1 MEGRKNIS
9 NIIMKNK
16 EELKSL
22 IDTLTSS
29 EDYEGNY
36 GYRIT
41 DTRAMLCN
49 VDESHRQQAPADYL
63 EFLTEFGFGELDA
76 AFHLDD
82 GPEKY
87 STICG
92 REIEGRECIYVF
104 GGNSSD
110 VLYAFDAKN
119 NWQVVEVSS
128 ELDGV
133 YVLASSFSDFI
144 LEQLKHINSLVE
156 QRAAG

>member
-1 MEGRKNIS
+1 M
-9 NIIMKNK
+9 IMINK
-16 EELKSL
+16 EKLKSL
-22 IDTLTSS
+22 IDALTSS

-41 DTRAMLCN
+41 DRNAMSSN
-49 VDESHRQQAPADYL
+49 VDESHRQQVPDDYL

-92 REIEGRECIYVF
+92 REIEGYEGIYVF

-110 VLYAFDAKN
+110 VLYAFDAIN
-119 NWQVVEVSS
+119 NWQIVEISS

-133 YVLASSFSDFI
+133 DVLASSFSDFI
-144 LEQLKHINSLVE
+144 FEQLKYIKSLVE
-156 QRAAG
+156 RREAG

>member
-1 MEGRKNIS
+1 
-9 NIIMKNK
+9 MKNK

-22 IDTLTSS
+22 VEALTSS

-36 GYRIT
+36 GYRVT
-41 DTRAMLCN
+41 DTSATLSN
-49 VDESHRQQAPADYL
+49 VDELDRQQAPADYL

-92 REIEGRECIYVF
+92 REIEGYEGVYVF

-119 NWQVVEVSS
+119 NWQVVEISS

-133 YVLASSFSDFI
+133 DVLASNFSDFI
-144 LEQLKHINSLVE
+144 FERLKYVKSLV
-156 QRAAG
+156 

>member
-1 MEGRKNIS
+1 M
-9 NIIMKNK
+9 IMKNK

-22 IDTLTSS
+22 IDAVTSS
-29 EDYEGNY
+29 DDYEGNY
-36 GYRIT
+36 GYHIT
-41 DTRAMLCN
+41 GTSATLSN
-49 VDESHRQQAPADYL
+49 VDESHRQQAPDDYL

-92 REIEGRECIYVF
+92 RDIEGYDGIYVF

-119 NWQVVEVSS
+119 NWQVVEISS

-133 YVLASSFSDFI
+133 DVLASSFSDFI
-144 LEQLKHINSLVE
+144 LEQLKYIKSLVE
-156 QRAAG
+156 RRAGG

>member
-1 MEGRKNIS
+1 
-9 NIIMKNK
+9 MKNK

-22 IDTLTSS
+22 VEALTSS

-36 GYRIT
+36 GYRVT
-41 DTRAMLCN
+41 DTSATLSN
-49 VDESHRQQAPADYL
+49 VDELDRQQAPADYL

-92 REIEGRECIYVF
+92 REIEGYEGVYVF

-119 NWQVVEVSS
+119 NWQVVEISS

-133 YVLASSFSDFI
+133 DVLASNFSDFI
-144 LEQLKHINSLVE
+144 FERLKYVKSLVE
-156 QRAAG
+156 RRAAG

>member
-1 MEGRKNIS
+1 MT
-9 NIIMKNK
+9 MKNK

-22 IDTLTSS
+22 VEALTSS

-36 GYRIT
+36 GYRVT
-41 DTRAMLCN
+41 DTSATLSN
-49 VDESHRQQAPADYL
+49 VDELDRQQAPADYL

-92 REIEGRECIYVF
+92 REIEGYEGVYVF

-119 NWQVVEVSS
+119 NWQVVEISS

-133 YVLASSFSDFI
+133 DVLASNFSDFI
-144 LEQLKHINSLVE
+144 FERLKYVKSLVE
-156 QRAAG
+156 RRAAG

>member
-1 MEGRKNIS
+1 M
-9 NIIMKNK
+9 IMKNK

-22 IDTLTSS
+22 VEAVTSAKN
-29 EDYEGNY
+29 YEGNY

-41 DTRAMLCN
+41 DTSATLSH
-49 VDESHRQQAPADYL
+49 VDESDRQQAPADYL
-63 EFLTEFGFGELDA
+63 EFLSEFGFGELDA

-92 REIEGRECIYVF
+92 REIEGYEGIYVF

-119 NWQVVEVSS
+119 NWQIVEVSS
-128 ELDGV
+128 ELDEID
-133 YVLASSFSDFI
+133 VLASNFSDFI
-144 LEQLKHINSLVE
+144 LERLRYIKSLVE
-156 QRAAG
+156 KRAVG

>member
-1 MEGRKNIS
+1 M
-9 NIIMKNK
+9 IMKNK

-22 IDTLTSS
+22 VEVLTSS

-36 GYRIT
+36 GCRVT
-41 DTRAMLCN
+41 DKNAMLSN
-49 VDESHRQQAPADYL
+49 VDELDRQQAPADYL

-92 REIEGRECIYVF
+92 REIEGYEGVYVF

-110 VLYAFDAKN
+110 VLYAFDAKH
-119 NWQVVEVSS
+119 NWQVVEISS

-133 YVLASSFSDFI
+133 DVLASNFSDFI
-144 LEQLKHINSLVE
+144 LERLRYIKSLVE
-156 QRAAG
+156 RRAAG

>member
-1 MEGRKNIS
+1 ME
-9 NIIMKNK
+9 NK

-22 IDTLTSS
+22 VEALTSS

-36 GYRIT
+36 GYRVT
-41 DTRAMLCN
+41 DTSATLSN
-49 VDESHRQQAPADYL
+49 VDELDRQQAPADYL

-92 REIEGRECIYVF
+92 REIEGYEGVYVF

-119 NWQVVEVSS
+119 NWQVVEISS

-133 YVLASSFSDFI
+133 DVLASNFSDFI
-144 LEQLKHINSLVE
+144 FERLKYVKSLVE
-156 QRAAG
+156 RRAAG

>member
-1 MEGRKNIS
+1 MIEIV
-9 NIIMKNK
+9 
-16 EELKSL
+16 
-22 IDTLTSS
+22 TSS

-36 GYRIT
+36 GYHIT
-41 DTRAMLCN
+41 GANAALSN
-49 VDESHRQQAPADYL
+49 VDESDRQQAPNDYL

-87 STICG
+87 SNICG
-92 REIEGRECIYVF
+92 REIAGYEGMYVF

-110 VLYAFDAKN
+110 VLYAFDATN
-119 NWQVVEVSS
+119 NWRVVEISS

-133 YVLASSFSDFI
+133 DVLASSFSDFI
-144 LEQLKHINSLVE
+144 LERLKYIKALIDR
-156 QRAAG
+156 RAAS

>member
-1 MEGRKNIS
+1 M
-9 NIIMKNK
+9 IIKNK

-22 IDTLTSS
+22 IDNVTSS
-29 EDYEGNY
+29 EGYEGNY
-36 GYRIT
+36 GHHT
-41 DTRAMLCN
+41 ADTSATLCN
-49 VDESHRQQAPADYL
+49 VDDSHRHQVPADYL

-76 AFHLDD
+76 AFYIDD

-92 REIEGRECIYVF
+92 REIEGYDVIYVF

-119 NWQVVEVSS
+119 NWQVVEINS
-128 ELDGV
+128 ELGGFD
-133 YVLASSFSDFI
+133 VLAPNFSDFI
-144 LEQLKHINSLVE
+144 LEQLKYIKSLVE
-156 QRAAG
+156 RRAAD